1 MPRRF
6 ARLFLILVLLLLCAC
21 AKHPW
26 PDHLL
31 EVSPGLTLAVQIP
44 PGRWQTSAQPPE
56 FLVAEMAEH
65 LAHDLEAQGKT
76 VDDAAL
82 QAAAAKRLAANEYF
96 IFNPVSG
103 AHLDIDFSPLSAGD
117 IAPSRRMVAD
127 SAHFA
132 AESLVGEE
140 GVTEVNHRVRRERVK
155 GADYAYSL
163 DAAYRKHDV
172 PTRFYGLIG
181 FVGDSWFF
189 FYFTESGKD
198 PEDYP
203 EARCILR
210 SARLLPGASR

>member
-1 MPRRF
+1 MLRRF
-6 ARLFLILVLLLLCAC
+6 ARLFLISALLLLCAC
-21 AKHPW
+21 AKRPW
-26 PDHLL
+26 PDRLL
-31 EVSPGLTLAVQIP
+31 EAAPGLTLAIQIP
-44 PGRWQTSAQPPE
+44 PGRWQVSAQPPE
-56 FLVAEMAEH
+56 FLSAEMTEH

-76 VDDAAL
+76 VDEADL
-82 QAAAAKRLAANEYF
+82 QAAVARRLAANEHY

-117 IAPSRRMVAD
+117 VAPSRRMAAD
-127 SAHFA
+127 SARFA
-132 AESLVGEE
+132 AESLISEE
-140 GVTEVNHRVRRERVK
+140 GVTEVNHRVRRERVQ

-181 FVGDSWFF
+181 FVRDSWFF

-203 EARCILR
+203 EARCMLR
-210 SARLLPGASR
+210 SARLLPAPSR

>member
-1 MPRRF
+1 MLRHF
-6 ARLFLILVLLLLCAC
+6 ARLFLISVLLLLCAC
-21 AKHPW
+21 AKRPW

-31 EVSPGLTLAVQIP
+31 EVTPGLTLAIQIP
-44 PGRWQTSAQPPE
+44 PGRWQVSAQPPG
-56 FLVAEMAEH
+56 FLVAEMTEH
-65 LAHDLEAQGKT
+65 LAHDLESQGKT
-76 VDDAAL
+76 VDEAAL
-82 QAAAAKRLAANEYF
+82 QDFASKRLEANEHF

-103 AHLDIDFSPLSAGD
+103 AHLDIDFSLLSAGD

-127 SAHFA
+127 SARFA
-132 AESLVGEE
+132 ADSLIGEE

-181 FVGDSWFF
+181 FARDSWFF

-203 EARCILR
+203 EGRCMLR
-210 SARLLPGASR
+210 SARLIPGASR